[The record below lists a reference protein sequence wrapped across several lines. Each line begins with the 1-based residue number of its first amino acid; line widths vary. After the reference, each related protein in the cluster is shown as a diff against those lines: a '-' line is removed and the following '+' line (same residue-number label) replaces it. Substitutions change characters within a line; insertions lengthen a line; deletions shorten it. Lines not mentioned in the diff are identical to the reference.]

1 MTISD
6 YSYRYTQN
14 EAACCFLYYFFMFIN
29 FLFCCVR
36 LGRVLVM
43 VLDRRPTSRGFDC
56 PPPLYRVHPPPRW
69 TRCSHTYAS
78 VNKPNRYQPMGG
90 DARGNWEVTGGLVE
104 SNGSLPPSL

>member
-56 PPPLYRVHPPPRW
+56 PPPLYRVHPPGGQDVRTHMPLS
-69 TRCSHTYAS
+69 TS
-78 VNKPNRYQPMGG
+78 VIGTSQWAVML
-90 DARGNWEVTGGLVE
+90 AATGR
-104 SNGSLPPSL
+104 